1 MDKEN
6 FRSTVLDKYGA
17 SENEK
22 EELLVYNH
30 NVFDH
35 SNITSPLK
43 LPLEDELF
51 VSAWESYAEEATKTN
66 VFNSVKSQLVQL
78 SFPVKEGI
86 SKTQDYRSAT
96 LSGTSVSFLDTA
108 TGISINNPESLN
120 LTIHQ
125 SLAGKIPVLI
135 ADNRDDFVTL
145 VRGLSMKNEPNRV
158 PTSMGATM
166 VSGLNNWGR
175 IHELKKRWEADN
187 KSGNWD
193 DEFQRIIPQKE
204 LYQDRFILLSSGPY
218 SGVTGKDMGF
228 SEERWKELSLIIRR
242 EHECAHYFTRRI
254 FSSMRNNLI
263 DELIADY
270 MGITA
275 AEGKFC
281 ADWFLRFL
289 GLENFPVYRAGGRLE
304 NYRGKPEL
312 SDGAFVILQSMVKSV
327 ARNLERFDADCRKIF
342 AEEERRTLILI
353 SLTHFTL
360 EELAAEDAC
369 TLLENLVRKLKND
382 IEMI

>member
-6 FRSTVLDKYGA
+6 FRSTILDKYGA
-17 SENEK
+17 SSNEK
-22 EELLVYNH
+22 EELLLYNR

-35 SNITSPLK
+35 SDITSPLK
-43 LPLEDELF
+43 LPHEDELF
-51 VSAWESYAEEATKTN
+51 VSTWERYAEEAFKTS
-66 VFNSVKSQLVQL
+66 VFHSLKSKLVQL

-96 LSGTSVSFLDTA
+96 LSGISVSSLDSA
-108 TGISINNPESLN
+108 TGISLNNPKSLN
-120 LTIHQ
+120 LIIHQ

-145 VRGLSMKNEPNRV
+145 VRSLSMKNEPGPV
-158 PTSMGATM
+158 PTSMGAIM
-166 VSGLNNWGR
+166 VSGLNNWDR
-175 IHELKKRWEADN
+175 IHELKKRWEADST
-187 KSGNWD
+187 SGFWD
-193 DEFQRIIPQKE
+193 DELKRIIPQKE
-204 LYQDRFILLSSGPY
+204 LYQDRFIILSSGPY
-218 SGVTGKDMGF
+218 SGVSGKDMGF

-242 EHECAHYFTRRI
+242 EHECAHYFTRRT

-275 AEGKFC
+275 ADGKFR

-289 GLENFPVYRAGGRLE
+289 GLEDFPVYRVSGRLE

-312 SDGAFVILQSMVKSV
+312 SDGAFVILQSMVKS
-327 ARNLERFDADCRKIF
+327 AADNLEQFDADCCKMF
-342 AEEERRTLILI
+342 AEKERRPLIMI
-353 SLTHFTL
+353 SLTHLTL
-360 EELAAEDAC
+360 EELASEEAC
-369 TLLENLVRKLKND
+369 TLLENLVRNLKND

>member
-6 FRSTVLDKYGA
+6 FRSNVLDKYGTSA
-17 SENEK
+17 KQK
-22 EELLVYNH
+22 EELLLYNR

-51 VSAWESYAEEATKTN
+51 VSAWEEYAEKAIKSS
-66 VFNSVKSQLVQL
+66 VFQSLKSKLVQL
-78 SFPVKEGI
+78 SFPVEEGI

-96 LSGTSVSFLDTA
+96 LRGISVSFLDDA
-108 TGISINNPESLN
+108 TGISLNNPELLN
-120 LTIHQ
+120 LIIHQ
-125 SLAGKIPVLI
+125 SLAGKVPVLI

-145 VRGLSMKNEPNRV
+145 VRSLSMKNEPGQV
-158 PTSMGATM
+158 PTSMGASM
-166 VSGLNNWGR
+166 VSGLNNWDR
-175 IHELKKRWEADN
+175 IHELKKRWEEGST
-187 KSGNWD
+187 SGCWD
-193 DEFQRIIPQKE
+193 DEFKRIIPQKE
-204 LYQDRFILLSSGPY
+204 LYQDRFIILSNGPY
-218 SGVTGKDMGF
+218 SGVSGKDMGF
-228 SEERWKELSLIIRR
+228 SEEKWKELSLIIRR

-289 GLENFPVYRAGGRLE
+289 GLESFPIYRESGRLE

-312 SDGAFVILQSMVKSV
+312 SDGAFVILQSMIKS
-327 ARNLERFDADCRKIF
+327 AAENLEQFDADCCKMF
-342 AEEERRTLILI
+342 VEEERRTLILI
-353 SLTHFTL
+353 SLTHLTM
-360 EELAAEDAC
+360 EELASEEAC
-369 TLLENLVRKLKND
+369 TLLDGLVRKLKND
-382 IEMI
+382 LEVH

>member
-22 EELLVYNH
+22 EELLLYNR

-35 SNITSPLK
+35 SDITSPLK
-43 LPLEDELF
+43 LPLGDELF
-51 VSAWESYAEEATKTN
+51 VSAWERYAEDAKKSG
-66 VFNSVKSQLVQL
+66 VFHSLKSRLVQL

-96 LSGTSVSFLDTA
+96 LSGTSVSFLDSA
-108 TGISINNPESLN
+108 TGISFNEPESLN

-125 SLAGKIPVLI
+125 SLAGKIPVLV
-135 ADNRDDFVTL
+135 ADSRDDFVTL
-145 VRGLSMKNEPNRV
+145 VRGLSMKNEPGPV
-158 PTSMGATM
+158 PPSMGATM
-166 VSGLNNWGR
+166 VSGLNNWDR
-175 IHELKKRWEADN
+175 INELKARWEAEN

-193 DEFQRIIPQKE
+193 DEFKRIIPQKD
-204 LYQDRFILLSSGPY
+204 LYQDRFIILSSGPY
-218 SGVTGKDMGF
+218 SGVTGKDMEL
-228 SEERWKELSLIIRR
+228 SEKRWKELSLIIRR

-275 AEGKFC
+275 ADGKFRS
-281 ADWFLRFL
+281 DWFLRFL

-327 ARNLERFDADCRKIF
+327 ARNLEQFDADCRKIF
-342 AEEERRTLILI
+342 AEEERRTLVLV
-353 SLTHFTL
+353 SLTHLTL
-360 EELAAEDAC
+360 EELASEDAC
-369 TLLENLVRKLKND
+369 ILLENLAMKLKND